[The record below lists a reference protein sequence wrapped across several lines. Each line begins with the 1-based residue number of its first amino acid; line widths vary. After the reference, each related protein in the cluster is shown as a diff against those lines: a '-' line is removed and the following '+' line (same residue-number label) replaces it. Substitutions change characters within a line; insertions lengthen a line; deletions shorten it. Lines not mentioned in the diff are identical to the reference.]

1 METQL
6 SWRLRLSFKNATI
19 FITVLNVIAALFMLH
34 CFLSSSISSRN
45 KLSSDQLTSVQ
56 LKYIKESEEI
66 RLAMQPLELIKRVRE
81 IQQEVN
87 AEPENVQQKDAKQT
101 AAVDLSKRLKD
112 LHSAN
117 DAANLKALEEWR
129 KRKMERARQR
139 QLEKNGTTTSQA

>member
-6 SWRLRLSFKNATI
+6 SWRVRLSFKNATI

-34 CFLSSSISSRN
+34 FFLSSRN
-45 KLSSDQLTSVQ
+45 KLSSNQSTSVQ

-87 AEPENVQQKDAKQT
+87 AEPENVQHKEAKQT

-139 QLEKNGTTTSQA
+139 QLGKNQTTSSQALVTY